1 MDDAA
6 NPGGGG
12 SGHAGGG
19 RSGHG
24 GAGGIAAGGGGSSAG
39 SGSGVD
45 DLDEL
50 WPPPPQASRAA
61 AMLAS
66 IWVDNRATSEQ
77 WTTGIGGVE

>member
-6 NPGGGG
+6 NLGGGG

-24 GAGGIAAGGGGSSAG
+24 GAGGIAAGGDGSSAE

-50 WPPPPQASRAA
+50 WPPPQASRAA